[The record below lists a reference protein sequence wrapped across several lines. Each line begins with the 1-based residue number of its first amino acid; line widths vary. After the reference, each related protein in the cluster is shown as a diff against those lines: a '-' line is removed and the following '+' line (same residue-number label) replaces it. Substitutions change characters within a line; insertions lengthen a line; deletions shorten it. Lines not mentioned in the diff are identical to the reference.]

1 MFSVRGWPTRSLA
14 TVIVA
19 LFWLA
24 ACGPAPAM
32 PEADMTPLRSTSA
45 PEAESLDLTDQVIA
59 LPTPCLSGSMTLEA
73 ALAQRRSVRAFSGE
87 ALTLEELG
95 QLLWAAQGVT
105 DAAGLRTAPSA
116 GALYPLEVYALMAGK
131 VYHYEPDRHQLAVH
145 AEGDAQPGLYAAAL
159 RQEAVREAPVVIVI
173 AAVYARTAQ
182 KYGEARGPR
191 YVHLEA
197 GHAAQ
202 NVLLQAVALDLGA
215 VPIGAFSDDAVQRV
229 LALPAD
235 HAPLYLIP
243 VGHTL

>member
-1 MFSVRGWPTRSLA
+1 
-14 TVIVA
+14 
-19 LFWLA
+19 
-24 ACGPAPAM
+24 
-32 PEADMTPLRSTSA
+32 
-45 PEAESLDLTDQVIA
+45 
-59 LPTPCLSGSMTLEA
+59 
-73 ALAQRRSVRAFSGE
+73 
-87 ALTLEELG
+87 
-95 QLLWAAQGVT
+95 
-105 DAAGLRTAPSA
+105 
-116 GALYPLEVYALMAGK
+116 
-131 VYHYEPDRHQLAVH
+131 VH

-215 VPIGAFSDDAVQRV
+215 VPIGAFGDDAVQRV